1 MEKQKGNRSM
11 VSKVETKDQWELL
24 FNMAQNK
31 AYPMVVHFGATWCV
45 PSVAMNPVFE
55 ELASTYSHVM
65 FIFVDVDE
73 VKEVAS
79 KFEVKA
85 MPTFILMNDGVAID
99 KLVGANPDEIKKRVE
114 IFIQSD
120 GTNIA

>member
-1 MEKQKGNRSM
+1 M
-11 VSKVETKDQWELL
+11 VI
-24 FNMAQNK
+24 F
-31 AYPMVVHFGATWCV
+31 
-45 PSVAMNPVFE
+45 
-55 ELASTYSHVM
+55 LA
-65 FIFVDVDE
+65 FIQ
-73 VKEVAS
+73 EVAS

>member
-1 MEKQKGNRSM
+1 M
-11 VSKVETKDQWELL
+11 VI
-24 FNMAQNK
+24 F
-31 AYPMVVHFGATWCV
+31 
-45 PSVAMNPVFE
+45 
-55 ELASTYSHVM
+55 LA
-65 FIFVDVDE
+65 FIQ
-73 VKEVAS
+73 EVAS

-85 MPTFILMNDGVAID
+85 MPTFILMKDGVAID